1 MEPGSE
7 GARKGMEHQLRLS
20 ESLLA
25 ATLDTFA
32 AAIAV
37 LDEAGHILLVNEAW
51 RHCQD
56 PSNPLVHG
64 QGVGADY
71 TLSCQGRSSQP
82 ETMEAACQGILE
94 VIQHSQERFL
104 GDYQALGDDS
114 AVWYATTVSR
124 FFCEGETRILLAHRE
139 ITERKQAE
147 VRLRQSELLFRLITE
162 NARDLI
168 TLTELDGRRL
178 YYSPS
183 YHLVLGYSKEEM
195 EVQAPLDMVHPED
208 REGIRAGIRALE
220 LGQTDAS
227 FVEFRLQRRDGSWGF
242 FEANL
247 VGVPLDDHGPMR
259 VLAFS
264 HEVTERHLAEVERQS
279 MEVQLRH
286 AQKLESIGH
295 LAAGIAHEI
304 NTPTQYIGDN
314 LRFIGEEL
322 GSLLQLLGQ
331 VKALAENPPPDLP
344 KALGDLFAKADLDY
358 LREELPKATEQSLQ
372 GVGRVAAIVGAMK
385 EFSHPGT
392 EAKTPTDLNRAI
404 ESTVTVSRN
413 EWKYVAELELDLD
426 PDLPPVPCLPG
437 EINQVVLNLVVNA
450 AHAVGE
456 VPREDGAKGHITV
469 RTRREGNWAVVQVED
484 SGAGIPESIRSR
496 VFDPF
501 FTTKGVGKGTGQG
514 LAIAH
519 SVVVDKHGGQI
530 SFESAEGQGTLFS
543 FRLPLVPQEVK
554 P

>member
-1 MEPGSE
+1 MEPGEE
-7 GARKGMEHQLRLS
+7 GARKGMEHRLRLS
-20 ESLLA
+20 ESLLV
-25 ATLDTFA
+25 ATLDSFA

-37 LDEAGHILLVNEAW
+37 LDEEGRILLVNEAW
-51 RHCQD
+51 RHFQD
-56 PSNPLVHG
+56 ASNPLVQG
-64 QGVGADY
+64 QGPGDDY
-71 TLSCQGRSSQP
+71 TL
-82 ETMEAACQGILE
+82 ACKASPPVSESMGAVGQGILE

-104 GDYQALGDDS
+104 GDYQIPGEEDG
-114 AVWYATTVSR
+114 VWYATTVSR

-147 VRLRQSELLFRLITE
+147 VRLRQSELMFRLITE

-168 TLTELDGRRL
+168 TLAELDGRRI

-183 YHLVLGYSKEEM
+183 YHLVLGYSREEM
-195 EVQAPLDMVHPED
+195 AAQAPMDMVHPED
-208 REGIRAGIRALE
+208 RERLRAGIRALE
-220 LGQTDAS
+220 LGQTDAC
-227 FVEFRLQRRDGSWGF
+227 FVEFRLRRKDGSWGF
-242 FEANL
+242 FEATQ
-247 VGVPLDDHGPMR
+247 VGVPRDEGGPLR

-264 HEVTERHLAEVERQS
+264 HEVTERHLAELERQT
-279 MEVQLRH
+279 MEVQLRQ

-314 LRFIGEEL
+314 LRFIGGEL
-322 GSLLQLLGQ
+322 GTLFQLLGQ
-331 VKALAENPPPDLP
+331 VKDLAEHPP
-344 KALGDLFAKADLDY
+344 ADLQEAICQLLADTDLAY

-372 GVGRVAAIVGAMK
+372 GVSRVAAIVGAMK

-404 ESTVTVSRN
+404 ESTVLVSRN
-413 EWKYVAELELDLD
+413 EWKYVADLELDLD
-426 PDLPPVPCLPG
+426 PNLPPVPCLPG

-450 AHAVGE
+450 AHAIGE
-456 VPREDGAKGHITV
+456 VPREDGAKGRITV
-469 RTRREGNWAVVQVED
+469 RTRREDGWAVIQVED
-484 SGAGIPESIRSR
+484 SGGGIPETIRSR

-514 LAIAH
+514 LAIAR
-519 SVVVDKHGGQI
+519 SVVVDKHGGEI
-530 SFESAEGQGTLFS
+530 SFETAEGQGTLFS
-543 FRLPLVPQEVK
+543 FRLPLVNQEVK